1 MRLKVLL
8 KAHKIPIFY
17 RNIIMSLIKE
27 ALSTYDEK
35 YLNQLY
41 YDEKTKKPK
50 PFTFSLVFPKG
61 TKTKKEKILIE
72 NQEIE
77 DIVFYPPHDKYI
89 NLFISSYDFEFIS
102 NLYNGLLKLRRFSL
116 SNGGHIEIERIWT
129 PKEKDIKD
137 NKIIFK
143 TLSPILIEDKDG
155 KPLLPTD
162 LEAYNREFNIIH
174 DKKLKE
180 LRSQGLKDSLLFE
193 PIKWKK
199 QVVKHTLR
207 KIREKVGKPY
217 ITLTCFEGYFT
228 LQGHP
233 EDLKILYQ
241 AGMGLRTGQGFGMV
255 EVV

>member
-72 NQEIE
+72 DKEIE
-77 DIVFYPPHDKYI
+77 DIVFYPPHDRYI
-89 NLFISSYDFEFIS
+89 NLFISSYDFEFLL
-102 NLYNGLLKLRRFSL
+102 NLYNGLLKLRRFFL
-116 SNGGHIEIERIWT
+116 SHGGHIEIERIWT

-137 NKIIFK
+137 NKVIFK
-143 TLSPILIEDKDG
+143 TLSPIL
-155 KPLLPTD
+155 T
-162 LEAYNREFNIIH
+162 N
-174 DKKLKE
+174 
-180 LRSQGLKDSLLFE
+180 
-193 PIKWKK
+193 
-199 QVVKHTLR
+199 
-207 KIREKVGKPY
+207 
-217 ITLTCFEGYFT
+217 
-228 LQGHP
+228 
-233 EDLKILYQ
+233 
-241 AGMGLRTGQGFGMV
+241 M
-255 EVV
+255 